1 MNFES
6 STLQVPAHWLSA
18 IINGDESSFDYYE
31 DEKDYQAYQNFCE
44 EYLSNGQTIVCP
56 EDEPYFC
63 TYHDARA
70 FGVLACDVV
79 DCEVLTPA

>member
-31 DEKDYQAYQNFCE
+31 DEKDYQAYKDFCV
-44 EYLSNGQTIVCP
+44 EYLSNPYTIVQP
-56 EDEPYFC
+56 EEESYFSSH
-63 TYHDARA
+63 HDATP